1 MASIH
6 IARGGELLGAFSDE
20 QVLEGIRAGSFKAG
34 DHVWMEGM
42 EDWTVLDEMARH
54 WGVELP
60 PAQEAK
66 GASPAP
72 TPAAAAP
79 QSQPKTQSL
88 PKAVQGAAPVAK
100 PAPAPAPKPRTPAT
114 APAAQVRA
122 AAPSKKVVSVAAAE
136 SFAAEAVPV
145 LAIAVEG
152 EMGPAWEQRKTLGF
166 FPALL
171 GTIKGV
177 LLQPGPTFSGM
188 KSTGGLGGPLGFY
201 LILVWVS
208 ALVTAGAKFFLGSS
222 LQRSIIMPLIKL
234 GMLPRGLSG
243 AAKHAAATGAMEI
256 GILLM
261 VMLGTVIVMVLSL
274 FLVTGIVHLLLKL
287 FGGAK
292 QPYETTFRVYCYS
305 ESASALKLIP
315 GLGWLLALPW
325 SLCCQ
330 IIGLKNAHGTETW
343 RAVLAVFLPFIFCC
357 CSIVSPLAFA
367 LAKPAKPAA
376 KQTAPAKPAVKQS
389 APAKPSAQKPP
400 QKASVPN
407 KAPQKKPSPAPKA
420 KH

>member
-20 QVLEGIRAGSFKAG
+20 QVLEGIRAGSFKVG

-42 EDWTVLDEMARH
+42 EDWTGLDEMARH

-72 TPAAAAP
+72 AAAAP

-88 PKAVQGAAPVAK
+88 PKAVQSAAPVAK
-100 PAPAPAPKPRTPAT
+100 PSPAAAPAPKPRNPSP
-114 APAAQVRA
+114 APAVQVRA
-122 AAPSKKVVSVAAAE
+122 VSPSKKAAPVAATE
-136 SFAAEAVPV
+136 SSPVEPVPV

-152 EMGPAWEQRKTLGF
+152 EVGPAWEQRKTLGF

-171 GTIKGV
+171 RTIKGV
-177 LLQPGPTFSGM
+177 LLQPGPTFAGM
-188 KSTGGLGGPLGFY
+188 KRTGGLGGPLGFY

-222 LQRSIIMPLIKL
+222 LHRSIIMPLIKL

-243 AAKHAAATGAMEI
+243 AAKHAAATSAMEI

-261 VMLGTVIVMVLSL
+261 VMLVTVIVMVLSL
-274 FLVTGIVHLLLKL
+274 FLATGIVHLLLKL
-287 FGGAK
+287 LGGAR

-376 KQTAPAKPAVKQS
+376 KQS
-389 APAKPSAQKPP
+389 SPAKPSAQKPP

-407 KAPQKKPSPAPKA
+407 KAKAPQKKPSPAPKG